1 MKFLNF
7 ESQNL
12 VVDWISL
19 NIQGLPDPETI
30 ASGLSKHFTPHVLID
45 GEPNISYH
53 GFKKKYK
60 VSIRQY
66 TGSKSQS
73 HWVGTQIIFSGKDAA
88 RCYNLIKT
96 QKLDLGT
103 LIMDQHTLSL
113 GRIDLYFSRTN
124 GPNDT
129 IKLFDAFL
137 VDSRTQIQD
146 HTTTRHI
153 KLQDFPDGKML
164 KINRRNN
171 SLHYRVYQKDQSV
184 RFELEFKHRQTRLVQ
199 DYLFNNQL
207 DIFESKLVLQ
217 YFKYSGQVLNLDYLY
232 ADWVLDFQRRYRP
245 AKPSNRVL
253 LTSYLKNRKMTEKE
267 EEKLFHL
274 LQFLSFI
281 KSLELNLFKD
291 CKRLRVKKQNYYRL
305 KFPLSKF
312 VKYTGIKISNQSDRK
327 KLIGYF
333 KQLHKLDPIVKEF
346 SDGGFRSYACFLY
359 AECENPSTKAW
370 VVEVFAAEELF
381 WFSYPFQ
388 LPKSF
393 LIAGQKNDLR
403 LKVWFI
409 KSLAVNEQK
418 KLLDLQEFFNTINV
432 SNKRLIG
439 IKESIIELFKALVK
453 DKIIHTR
460 LEIIL
465 RSGKKKDV
473 SIKDLTTSDIT
484 RRIKHLKFTEN
495 IKN

>member
-1 MKFLNF
+1 MKPINF
-7 ESQNL
+7 KSQNL
-12 VVDWISL
+12 VVDWISF
-19 NIQGLPDPETI
+19 NIQGLPDPGTI
-30 ASGLSKHFTPHVLID
+30 ASSFSKHFTPHVLID
-45 GEPNISYH
+45 GEPNMSYH

-66 TGSKSQS
+66 TGSKGY
-73 HWVGTQIIFSGKDAA
+73 WVGTQIIFSGKDAA
-88 RCYNLIKT
+88 HCYNLIKT
-96 QKLDLGT
+96 QKFDWDT
-103 LIMDQHTLSL
+103 LTMGQHNLSL

-129 IKLFDAFL
+129 IKSFDAFL

-153 KLQDFPDGKML
+153 RLQDFPDGKVL
-164 KINRRNN
+164 KVNRRNN
-171 SLHYRVYQKDQSV
+171 SLHYRVYQKDQGV
-184 RFELEFKHRQTRLVQ
+184 RFELEFKHRQTQLVQ
-199 DYLFNNQL
+199 DYLFHYQL
-207 DIFESKLVLQ
+207 DVFEYKLVLQ
-217 YFKYSGQVLNLDYLY
+217 YFKYSGQVLHLDYQY
-232 ADWVLDFQRRYRP
+232 ADWILDFRRRYRL
-245 AKPSNRVL
+245 ANPSNRVL
-253 LTSYLKNRKMTEKE
+253 LTSYLKNRKTTEEE

-281 KSLELNLFKD
+281 KSLELNLIKD
-291 CKRLRVKKQNYYRL
+291 CKKLRVKNQNYYRL

-346 SDGGFRSYACFLY
+346 SDGGFRSYVCFLY
-359 AECENPSTKAW
+359 AECTNPSTKAW
-370 VVEVFAAEELF
+370 VVEVFVAEELF

-393 LIAGQKNDLR
+393 LISGQKNDLR
-403 LKVWFI
+403 LKVRLV
-409 KSLAVNEQK
+409 KALAVNEK
-418 KLLDLQEFFNTINV
+418 KKILDIQEFFNTIHV
-432 SNKRLIG
+432 SNKRLIE
-439 IKESIIELFKALVK
+439 IKESIIRLLKELVK
-453 DKIIHTR
+453 DKIIHNR
-460 LEIIL
+460 LEIIWK
-465 RSGKKKDV
+465 SGKKEYA
-473 SIKDLTTSDIT
+473 SIKCLTASDIT